1 MLDIKTLRAR
11 EQDVRRALENRG
23 ATVNID
29 PILAL
34 DKKRRAVLTDVEGLK
49 NKRNVVSKEI
59 SQIKDAAARQQ
70 KINAMREVGDR
81 ISAIDEKVKVVDEN
95 LRYLMLSIPNLRV
108 YDYQPDQVNP
118 PFAFPTLEEVQYHGA
133 MGAGLVTHQFTVQV
147 VMSRASERTAQ
158 DSLDQY
164 TSYSG
169 TKSVRAALEA
179 DRTLGGII
187 QDLIVTSA
195 RNILGFDANDTSY
208 LSIDFQVTVYA

>member
-1 MLDIKTLRAR
+1 MT
-11 EQDVRRALENRG
+11 
-23 ATVNID
+23 ATVN
-29 PILAL
+29 
-34 DKKRRAVLTDVEGLK
+34 
-49 NKRNVVSKEI
+49 
-59 SQIKDAAARQQ
+59 QIKDGLKTALAT
-70 KINAMREVGDR
+70 
-81 ISAIDEKVKVVDEN
+81 
-95 LRYLMLSIPNLRV
+95 IPNLRV

-147 VMSRASERTAQ
+147 VMSRASERSAQ

-179 DRTLGGII
+179 DRTLGGIV

-208 LSIDFQVTVYA
+208 LSVDFQVTVYA